1 MKRKFILFGFLN
13 VLISNLFLQ
22 ILLFLNL
29 MPIRFSTLL
38 SILFNTILG
47 YFVYGNLVWKVSK
60 ILKLKYFLKYTI
72 SLFIAWSVLNLGIY
86 FGLNFNLNPNF
97 IKFIFFDYDSFFVCL
112 LIYHAKILDI

>member
-86 FGLNFNLNPNF
+86 FGLNFNLNPNLSSLIMIPF
-97 IKFIFFDYDSFFVCL
+97 LSAYSYIMQKFWIFRN
-112 LIYHAKILDI
+112 

>member
-22 ILLFLNL
+22 ILLFVNL

-86 FGLNFNLNPNF
+86 FGLNFNLNPNLSSLIMIPF
-97 IKFIFFDYDSFFVCL
+97 LSVYSYIMQKFWIFSN
-112 LIYHAKILDI
+112 